1 MTFTLAL
8 VNIYQILSCREFA
21 YRQCKACCFCKFQDI
36 VFLLSLRISKRIC
49 SFSPKHH
56 MISQQNWPPFISV
69 GIFPKSRVAIVFL
82 YSKVN
87 EKAQPCRRKNTE
99 NFHNIMMHYILKNK
113 PSLVAQMVKNL
124 LTMEETQLDP
134 LVRKIPWRREWLL
147 TPVFLTG
154 ESHEQRSL
162 MGYSAQVCKQLDR
175 IDQHIYNT
183 IVVCL
188 VHTTNQ

>member
-1 MTFTLAL
+1 
-8 VNIYQILSCREFA
+8 
-21 YRQCKACCFCKFQDI
+21 
-36 VFLLSLRISKRIC
+36 
-49 SFSPKHH
+49 

-87 EKAQPCRRKNTE
+87 EKSQPCRRKNTE
-99 NFHNIMMHYILKNK
+99 NFHNIMMHYILKKGFPGSSNGK
-113 PSLVAQMVKNL
+113 ESPGNAGDPVRSLGQ
-124 LTMEETQLDP
+124 EDP

>member
-1 MTFTLAL
+1 
-8 VNIYQILSCREFA
+8 
-21 YRQCKACCFCKFQDI
+21 
-36 VFLLSLRISKRIC
+36 
-49 SFSPKHH
+49 
-56 MISQQNWPPFISV
+56 MISQQNWPPFISF
-69 GIFPKSRVAIVFL
+69 GIFPKSTVAIVFL

-99 NFHNIMMHYILKNK
+99 NFHNIMMHYILKK
-113 PSLVAQMVKNL
+113 RKKKKASLVAQMVKNL
-124 LTMEETQLDP
+124 LAMEETQLDP

-147 TPVFLTG
+147 TPVFLPG